1 VSDPYLA
8 DPGQSEPPNKKRGI
22 LGRIG
27 GAIAA
32 AIAVVAKFSGIAFAL
47 KFLAIG
53 WTFILSLGLYVFAFG
68 WTFAVVLML
77 SLLVHELGHYFAFR
91 AYGLPARLPAF
102 VPFLGAFTVGSTPED
117 PEHAGLIALAGPLA
131 GLALAGVCFAIG
143 TSEHDAFW
151 LAAAYLGALLNA
163 INLIPF
169 PPMDGGRVAA
179 SIVKAQSSARLQ
191 LLAYYVLSAI
201 ALVGIVINTHGSMLQ
216 GMGYR

>member
-1 VSDPYLA
+1 MSDPRLA
-8 DPGQSEPPNKKRGI
+8 DPDLHEPPKKKRGV

-27 GAIAA
+27 GPVAA
-32 AIAVVAKFSGIAFAL
+32 AIAVLAKFSGIAFAL

-53 WTFILSLGLYVFAFG
+53 WTFVLSLGLYVFAFG

-91 AYGLPARLPAF
+91 AYGLPAKLPAF

-143 TSEHDAFW
+143 SSTHDGFW

-163 INLIPF
+163 INLLPF
-169 PPMDGGRVAA
+169 PPLDGGRVAG
-179 SIVKAQSSARLQ
+179 SILKLQASARLQ
-191 LLAYYVLSAI
+191 LLAYYLLTAV
-201 ALVGIVINTHGSMLQ
+201 ALVGIALDTHGSMLQ

>member
-1 VSDPYLA
+1 MSDPYLA
-8 DPGQSEPPNKKRGI
+8 GPEQNEPPKKKRGV
-22 LGRIG
+22 LARIG

-32 AIAVVAKFSGIAFAL
+32 AIAVLAKFSGLAFAL

-102 VPFLGAFTVGSTPED
+102 VPFLGAFTVGSAPED

-131 GLALAGVCFAIG
+131 GLALAGICYAIG
-143 TSEHDAFW
+143 SSARDSFW
-151 LAAAYLGALLNA
+151 LAAAYLGGLLNA

-169 PPMDGGRVAA
+169 PPMDGGRVAL
-179 SIVKAQSSARLQ
+179 SIVRAQSGARLQ
-191 LLAYYVLSAI
+191 LLAYYLLAAV

>member
-1 VSDPYLA
+1 M
-8 DPGQSEPPNKKRGI
+8 

-27 GAIAA
+27 GGIAA
-32 AIAVVAKFSGIAFAL
+32 AVAIIAKMSGFVFAL
-47 KFLAIG
+47 KFIAIG

-91 AYGLPARLPAF
+91 AYGLSAKLPAF
-102 VPFLGAFTVGSTPED
+102 VPFLGAFTVGTTPED

-131 GLALAGVCFAIG
+131 GLALAGVCYAIG
-143 TSEHDAFW
+143 SGNHDNFW

-163 INLIPF
+163 INLIPV

-179 SIVKAQSSARLQ
+179 AILKTPSPARFLLIFYYLVAAATLVAIVFS
-191 LLAYYVLSAI
+191 
-201 ALVGIVINTHGSMLQ
+201 THGSMTQ